1 MTNSLLKLK
10 KLSAVI
16 ALTLASSSTL
26 AADLGVANNFSA
38 FVFNDFKSNFG
49 RADGAIA
56 AGEIDLKGYSVGYTR
71 PYSPEEYY
79 LISEST
85 IDFKYGRQYVG
96 SMVAGGGTD
105 VHWSVRWGME
115 WGSKIL
121 SNQNESALPFNFDE
135 QEQYYK
141 DLSAQLSELDETGT
155 VYRKWG
161 GLYLQGDGSSDRQV
175 FNLDARDFAKA
186 HTFKVWGIPA
196 DATVIFN
203 ITGDDNVVVKGKS
216 FARLRHHASK
226 TVFNF
231 TNAQKLDIKGNRWQ
245 GVILAPHA
253 DIRGVYG
260 TAKMPI
266 IGQSFYGSMALLGGE
281 FDGNLPESDLALCE
295 SIELSEQYT
304 WNRDNANYL
313 PIYDQILATPIA
325 IDINNDG
332 TSDLIFPTYTGT
344 SLNSGGVIR
353 AIDGKDGSEMWNL
366 EVTGFALGKYSFA
379 AADLDND
386 GIIEVIAPIS
396 SNQVGVISPQG
407 IIERSYNTDGTLGN
421 IVVGELNTSNPG
433 AEFIMGNTVYG
444 LQGPLVKLFP
454 GSDAPSFGT
463 DSILFDANNDNQLD
477 ILSNGKLY
485 ILNSQ
490 SDDESVSIE
499 DLIVLEDLNQMIS
512 ESDNPIFSAVADFD
526 KDSNPDVVQFGADVN
541 SSESIRLN
549 IYDGQSVLDGST
561 PNLIISVP
569 NTHRSSSLAIA
580 DLDGNGNLEVVVSGR
595 ESVMA
600 FEVTVN
606 EGVYSYSEKWR
617 APISDRSSK
626 TGLSL
631 FDFNG
636 DGKVEVLHNDQES
649 FKIFAHDG
657 SLLFSKENSNATL
670 WEYPFVADLNGDG
683 NGQIILTASNSWL
696 GESAKNTG
704 LTVLENANTSCR
716 FAPATRIW
724 NQHSFSGTNINQ
736 DGTLPTQL
744 DNSWQKTNTFRS
756 ANLK

>member
-1 MTNSLLKLK
+1 MTNSLLKYK

-16 ALTLASSSTL
+16 ALTLASSTTL

-121 SNQNESALPFNFDE
+121 SNQDESALPFNFDE

-141 DLSAQLSELDETGT
+141 DLSAQLGELDETGT

-175 FNLDARDFAKA
+175 FNVDARDFAKA

-196 DATVIFN
+196 DATIIFN

-245 GVILAPHA
+245 GVILAPYA

-281 FDGNLPESDLALCE
+281 FAGQLPNTDTRNCGQIYISEKWQWNN
-295 SIELSEQYT
+295 SIFQPTYNQVISS
-304 WNRDNANYL
+304 
-313 PIYDQILATPIA
+313 PIVVQLND
-325 IDINNDG
+325 DNNDG
-332 TSDLIFPTYTGT
+332 YINNGDVADVVVTTFDLEQWKSPG
-344 SLNSGGVIR
+344 LVRALSG
-353 AIDGKDGSEMWNL
+353 IDGKELWLNSSEIDSTPSIYTDAKYSISAADIDKDGLIEIVVYNPLSKSVEVYGNDGLLKKSLNISSVSASHLNITDSNDDGDAELVIANKVINLVTGQEVELIKPLDYISNTFKFDLRDSIAFDSNLNGQQEILTNGILYSNDGFPIFNKNTTQGFSAVTDFDGDNYPEIILTDLDGSIKL
-366 EVTGFALGKYSFA
+366 
-379 AADLDND
+379 LD
-386 GIIEVIAPIS
+386 
-396 SNQVGVISPQG
+396 
-407 IIERSYNTDGTLGN
+407 YLGN
-421 IVVGELNTSNPG
+421 IKWEYKSQDSG
-433 AEFIMGNTVYG
+433 AGVPSVSDVDGDGVPDIVFAGST
-444 LQGPLVKLFP
+444 KLM
-454 GSDAPSFGT
+454 A
-463 DSILFDANNDNQLD
+463 LD
-477 ILSNGKLY
+477 SNGQL
-485 ILNSQ
+485 ISSFNI
-490 SDDESVSIE
+490 DD
-499 DLIVLEDLNQMIS
+499 
-512 ESDNPIFSAVADFD
+512 
-526 KDSNPDVVQFGADVN
+526 
-541 SSESIRLN
+541 
-549 IYDGQSVLDGST
+549 
-561 PNLIISVP
+561 
-569 NTHRSSSLAIA
+569 SSSQR
-580 DLDGNGNLEVVVSGR
+580 NGVS
-595 ESVMA
+595 
-600 FEVTVN
+600 
-606 EGVYSYSEKWR
+606 SY
-617 APISDRSSK
+617 
-626 TGLSL
+626 
-631 FDFNG
+631 DFNG
-636 DGKVEVLHNDQES
+636 DGKSEILYND
-649 FKIFAHDG
+649 
-657 SLLFSKENSNATL
+657 ENSFYIVDMSNGTVIFESLQSSGTL
-670 WEYPFVADLNGDG
+670 WEYPIVADLTGDKGAEVITVMNSLGLEGGAVLQNGV
-683 NGQIILTASNSWL
+683 AVYKSNICDKA
-696 GESAKNTG
+696 E
-704 LTVLENANTSCR
+704 
-716 FAPATRIW
+716 PTRIW
-724 NQHSFSGTNINQ
+724 NQHSYSGTNIDQN
-736 DGTLPTQL
+736 GSLPLQQE
-744 DNSWQKTNTFRS
+744 NSWEKTNTFRS

>member
-1 MTNSLLKLK
+1 MTNSLLKFK
-10 KLSAVI
+10 KISAVI
-16 ALTLASSSTL
+16 ALSLASSTTL

-71 PYSPEEYY
+71 PYNPEEYY

-121 SNQNESALPFNFDE
+121 SNQDESALPFNFDE

-245 GVILAPHA
+245 GVILAPYA

-281 FDGNLPESDLALCE
+281 FDGDLPSLVQPIAPFTMQQKWHWNSSDFLPESNQVITMPVTAQLND
-295 SIELSEQYT
+295 
-304 WNRDNANYL
+304 DNG
-313 PIYDQILATPIA
+313 D
-325 IDINNDG
+325 
-332 TSDLIFPTYTGT
+332 
-344 SLNSGGVIR
+344 GVIDNKDVADVLISSFITNTESGILR
-353 AIDGKDGSEMWNL
+353 ALNGTNGSELWSYS
-366 EVTGFALGKYSFA
+366 TGAISVDAGYTSA
-379 AADLDND
+379 VADVDND
-386 GIIEVIAPIS
+386 GIVEIIATDS
-396 SNQVGVISPQG
+396 LSNSIK
-407 IIERSYNTDGTLGN
+407 
-421 IVVGELNTSNPG
+421 IVNHKGELIKSIEKKTAGLIKSNVALSDVNNDG
-433 AEFIMGNTVYG
+433 KIDILAGDGVYSIDGEFLYSYLWTPSPIAVDINDDGYQEVVADRSVFDVNGV
-444 LQGPLVKLFP
+444 PLW
-454 GSDAPSFGT
+454 SFGT
-463 DSILFDANNDNQLD
+463 YSRSWFSSVGNFDEDDDPEILVSIPNYNTSRNSLTLFEADGNIKWELANLDNIGGGVQS
-477 ILSNGKLY
+477 ISSFFENGETGIVYSGYLSVDMYNTNGELVWSVA
-485 ILNSQ
+485 N
-490 SDDESVSIE
+490 DDE
-499 DLIVLEDLNQMIS
+499 
-512 ESDNPIFSAVADFD
+512 FSG
-526 KDSNPDVVQFGADVN
+526 KIGVN
-541 SSESIRLN
+541 A
-549 IYDGQSVLDGST
+549 Y
-561 PNLIISVP
+561 
-569 NTHRSSSLAIA
+569 
-580 DLDGNGNLEVVVSGR
+580 
-595 ESVMA
+595 
-600 FEVTVN
+600 
-606 EGVYSYSEKWR
+606 
-617 APISDRSSK
+617 
-626 TGLSL
+626 
-631 FDFNG
+631 DFNG
-636 DGKVEVLHNDQES
+636 DGIDEVIVQDHYKVRVL
-649 FKIFAHDG
+649 
-657 SLLFSKENSNATL
+657 NSINGEILSSIPNSSATL
-670 WEYPFVADLNGDG
+670 WEYPIVVDLEGDNNAELITVSNNYDSRYSINNGVTVYGAAD
-683 NGQIILTASNSWL
+683 SNKPW
-696 GESAKNTG
+696 KN
-704 LTVLENANTSCR
+704 
-716 FAPATRIW
+716 ATRIW
-724 NQHSFSGTNINQ
+724 NQHSYHQTNINQ
-736 DGTLPTQL
+736 DGTVPTVELP
-744 DNSWQKTNTFRS
+744 SWLNNNTYRS
-756 ANLK
+756 STLK

>member
-1 MTNSLLKLK
+1 MTNSILKFK

-16 ALTLASSSTL
+16 ALTLASSTTL

-121 SNQNESALPFNFDE
+121 SNQDESALPFNFDE

-141 DLSAQLSELDETGT
+141 DLSTQLSELDETGT

-186 HTFKVWGIPA
+186 HTFKVWDIPA

-216 FARLRHHASK
+216 FARLRHHSSK

-253 DIRGVYG
+253 DVRGVYG

-281 FDGNLPESDLALCE
+281 FDGELPSVAQPIKPFALEEKWHWNSSDFLPEYNQVIS
-295 SIELSEQYT
+295 
-304 WNRDNANYL
+304 
-313 PIYDQILATPIA
+313 TPIVVQLNDDNGDGLIDNSDVSDIVVTTYKDNLFYKTGLVRA
-325 IDINNDG
+325 LSGVDGTELWNYENGGVFSDTRHSLAAADLDGDGFVEIITNDQTSDVLQVINHLGEVKKEFIKVGKPSGEITLTDINNDG
-332 TSDLIFPTYTGT
+332 
-344 SLNSGGVIR
+344 VIEII
-353 AIDGKDGSEMWNL
+353 AGNNVFSYE
-366 EVTGFALGKYSFA
+366 TGFMFLTNDKALSSTSFDSNGNGNQEILTGGGLYD
-379 AADLDND
+379 AD
-386 GIIEVIAPIS
+386 G
-396 SNQVGVISPQG
+396 
-407 IIERSYNTDGTLGN
+407 
-421 IVVGELNTSNPG
+421 
-433 AEFIMGNTVYG
+433 
-444 LQGPLVKLFP
+444 VKLWQFSAP
-454 GSDAPSFGT
+454 GNM
-463 DSILFDANNDNQLD
+463 L
-477 ILSNGKLY
+477 
-485 ILNSQ
+485 
-490 SDDESVSIE
+490 
-499 DLIVLEDLNQMIS
+499 
-512 ESDNPIFSAVADFD
+512 FSAVANLDD
-526 KDSNPDVVQFGADVN
+526 DLNPEIVISNPIGDSVLAVLEHDGNVKWQINNTTNPGGGAQAVSNFLGANEVGIVHSGSKAFDMYN
-541 SSESIRLN
+541 K
-549 IYDGQSVLDGST
+549 DGQLIWSVPKLDGS
-561 PNLIISVP
+561 NRL
-569 NTHRSSSLAIA
+569 
-580 DLDGNGNLEVVVSGR
+580 G
-595 ESVMA
+595 
-600 FEVTVN
+600 VT
-606 EGVYSYSEKWR
+606 
-617 APISDRSSK
+617 A
-626 TGLSL
+626 

-636 DGKVEVLHNDQES
+636 DGIDEVIVQERLIVKVLNGL
-649 FKIFAHDG
+649 DG
-657 SLLFSKENSNATL
+657 KLLASAANSTLAL
-670 WEYPFVADLNGDG
+670 WEYPLVVDLAGDNDAELIVTSNNSKADYSINNGVTVYG
-683 NGQIILTASNSWL
+683 SVEGSLPW
-696 GESAKNTG
+696 KN
-704 LTVLENANTSCR
+704 
-716 FAPATRIW
+716 ATRIW
-724 NQHSFSGTNINQ
+724 NQHSFHQTNIGQ
-736 DGTLPTQL
+736 DGKVPTVELPSWLNNNTYRSSTL
-744 DNSWQKTNTFRS
+744 K
-756 ANLK
+756 

>member
-1 MTNSLLKLK
+1 MTNSLLKFK

-16 ALTLASSSTL
+16 ALALASSTTL
-26 AADLGVANNFSA
+26 AADLGVANDFSA

-96 SMVAGGGTD
+96 SMIAGGGTD
-105 VHWSVRWGME
+105 IHWGVRWGME

-141 DLSAQLSELDETGT
+141 DLSSELSELDETGT

-281 FDGNLPESDLALCE
+281 FNGDLPSVAKPIAPFTMQQKWHWNSSDFLPESNQVITMPITAQLND
-295 SIELSEQYT
+295 
-304 WNRDNANYL
+304 DNG
-313 PIYDQILATPIA
+313 D
-325 IDINNDG
+325 
-332 TSDLIFPTYTGT
+332 
-344 SLNSGGVIR
+344 GVIDNKDVADVLISSFITNTESGILR
-353 AIDGKDGSEMWNL
+353 ALNGTNGSELWSYS
-366 EVTGFALGKYSFA
+366 TGAISVDAGYTSA
-379 AADLDND
+379 VADVDND
-386 GIIEVIAPIS
+386 GIVEIIATDS
-396 SNQVGVISPQG
+396 LSNSIK
-407 IIERSYNTDGTLGN
+407 
-421 IVVGELNTSNPG
+421 IVNHRGELIKSIEKKTAGLIKSNVALSDVNNDG
-433 AEFIMGNTVYG
+433 KIDILAGDGVYSIDG
-444 LQGPLVKLFP
+444 ELLYSYLWTPSPIAVDINDDGYQEVVADRSVFDINGVPLW
-454 GSDAPSFGT
+454 SFGT
-463 DSILFDANNDNQLD
+463 YIRSWFSSVGNFDE
-477 ILSNGKLY
+477 
-485 ILNSQ
+485 
-490 SDDESVSIE
+490 DDEPEILVSIP
-499 DLIVLEDLNQMIS
+499 NYNTS
-512 ESDNPIFSAVADFD
+512 R
-526 KDSNPDVVQFGADVN
+526 N
-541 SSESIRLN
+541 SLTLFE
-549 IYDGQSVLDGST
+549 
-561 PNLIISVP
+561 
-569 NTHRSSSLAIA
+569 A
-580 DLDGNGNLEVVVSGR
+580 DGNIKWELANLDNIGGGVQSI
-595 ESVMA
+595 SSF
-600 FEVTVN
+600 FENGET
-606 EGVYSYSEKWR
+606 GIVYSGY
-617 APISDRSSK
+617 
-626 TGLSL
+626 LSVDMYNTNGEL
-631 FDFNG
+631 VWSVANDDEFSGKIGVNAYDFNG
-636 DGKVEVLHNDQES
+636 DGIDEVIVQDHYKVRVL
-649 FKIFAHDG
+649 
-657 SLLFSKENSNATL
+657 NSINGEILSSIPNSSATL
-670 WEYPFVADLNGDG
+670 WEYPIVVDLEGDNNAELITVSNNYKSSYNINNGVTVYGTAD
-683 NGQIILTASNSWL
+683 NSKPW
-696 GESAKNTG
+696 KN
-704 LTVLENANTSCR
+704 
-716 FAPATRIW
+716 ATRIW
-724 NQHSFSGTNINQ
+724 NQHSFHQTNINQ
-736 DGTLPTQL
+736 DGTVPTVELP
-744 DNSWQKTNTFRS
+744 SWLNNNTYRS
-756 ANLK
+756 STLK